1 MTSNNSSEQF
11 TQNVSELW
19 LRVKTLT
26 QQDEKNA
33 RAVLIVKVC
42 LLVFITGYLSW
53 IYTCIKPI
61 DAKMIV
67 TTVKE
72 QIHASLPDAKI
83 KVRQQL
89 TSIAPSVVDEV
100 GDETLRQLPTLARNA
115 ENLISIAMI
124 DYTRGFE
131 EEMSLWFKEAIRE
144 QQETIKIT
152 FPDMSSQEQLNA
164 LRDYVI
170 DDTREA
176 LKTMNLEIGNNM
188 KRHPFT
194 KQLQYL
200 AQNENLTAKEQLQR
214 EVIGLWYILVQRGL
228 QDYGLQ

>member
-26 QQDEKNA
+26 RQDEKNA